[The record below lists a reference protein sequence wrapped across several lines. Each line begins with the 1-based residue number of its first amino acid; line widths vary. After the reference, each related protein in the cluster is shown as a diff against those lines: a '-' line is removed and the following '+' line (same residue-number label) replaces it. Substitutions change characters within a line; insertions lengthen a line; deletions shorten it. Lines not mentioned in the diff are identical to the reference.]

1 MQEGGVKCMKIAASV
16 LASDFARLGEEV
28 ERVSRSGADFVHIDV
43 MDGVFVRN
51 ITMGPDIIRAIR
63 PYTSVPFD
71 VHLMITEP
79 SRYFADFAEAGADII
94 TFHAEAGSNLLSAI
108 NAVKSTGKRVGVAI
122 KPATLVDELLE
133 YLPMIDLAVVMTVEP
148 GFGGQ
153 AFMPEMMGKV
163 RALREEICK
172 QGLRTLIEVDGGINK
187 ETAKVAAQSGADIC
201 VAGTSIFKSS
211 DMKRAIAEIKGV

>member
-1 MQEGGVKCMKIAASV
+1 MKVAASV
-16 LASDFARLGEEV
+16 LASDFSKLGDEV

-63 PYTSVPFD
+63 PYTSIPFD

-108 NAVKSTGKRVGVAI
+108 NAVKSTDKRVGVAI
-122 KPATLVDELLE
+122 KPATLVDELLD

-153 AFMPEMMGKV
+153 AFMSEMMIKV

-172 QGLRTLIEVDGGINK
+172 QGLKTLIEVDGGINK

-211 DMKRAIAEIKGV
+211 DMKGAIAEIKGV

>member
-1 MQEGGVKCMKIAASV
+1 MKVAASV
-16 LASDFARLGEEV
+16 LASDFARLGDEI

-51 ITMGPDIIRAIR
+51 ITMGPAIIRAIR
-63 PYTSVPFD
+63 PYASVPFD

-79 SRYFADFAEAGADII
+79 SRYFSDFAQAGADVI
-94 TFHAEAGSNLLSAI
+94 TFHAEAGSNLLSEI
-108 NAVKSTGKRVGVAI
+108 NAVKSTGKKVGVAI

-172 QGLRTLIEVDGGINK
+172 QGLRTLLEVDGGINK
-187 ETAKVAAQSGADIC
+187 ETAKMAAQSGADIC

-211 DMKRAIAEIKGV
+211 DMKRAIAEIKGA

>member
-1 MQEGGVKCMKIAASV
+1 MKVAASV

-28 ERVSRSGADFVHIDV
+28 EGVSRSGADFVHIDV

-172 QGLRTLIEVDGGINK
+172 QGLKTLIEVDGGINK

-211 DMKRAIAEIKGV
+211 DMKGAIAEIKGV

>member
-1 MQEGGVKCMKIAASV
+1 MKVAASL

-28 ERVSRSGADFVHIDV
+28 ERVSRSGADFIHVDV
-43 MDGVFVRN
+43 MDGFFVRN
-51 ITMGPDIIRAIR
+51 ITMGSDIIKAIR
-63 PYTSVPFD
+63 PYASIPFD

-79 SRYFADFAEAGADII
+79 SRYFADFAGAGADII

-108 NAVKSTGKRVGVAI
+108 NAVKSTGKKVGVAI
-122 KPATLVDELLE
+122 KPTTLVDELLE

-153 AFMPEMMGKV
+153 AFMPEMMSKV
-163 RALREEICK
+163 RVLREEIRR
-172 QGLRTLIEVDGGINK
+172 LRLETQIEVDGGINK
-187 ETAKVAAQSGADIC
+187 ETAKMAAQSGADIC

-211 DMKRAIAEIKGV
+211 DMTQAIAEIKGV

>member
-1 MQEGGVKCMKIAASV
+1 MKVAASV
-16 LASDFARLGEEV
+16 LASDFSRLGDEV
-28 ERVSRSGADFVHIDV
+28 NRVSRSGADFVHIDV

-51 ITMGPDIIRAIR
+51 ITMGPAIIRAIR
-63 PYTSVPFD
+63 SCASVPFD

-108 NAVKSTGKRVGVAI
+108 NAVKSTGKKVGVAI

-153 AFMPEMMGKV
+153 AFMPEMMSKV

-172 QGLRTLIEVDGGINK
+172 QGLKTLIEVDGGITK
-187 ETAKVAAQSGADIC
+187 ETAKTAAQSGADIC

-211 DMKRAIAEIKGV
+211 DMERAIAEIKGV

>member
-1 MQEGGVKCMKIAASV
+1 MKVAASV
-16 LASDFARLGEEV
+16 LASDFSKLGDEV
-28 ERVSRSGADFVHIDV
+28 NRVSRSGADFVHIDV

-51 ITMGPDIIRAIR
+51 ITMGPAIIRSIR
-63 PYTSVPFD
+63 SCASVPFD

-94 TFHAEAGSNLLSAI
+94 TFHAEAGSNLLSEI
-108 NAVKSTGKRVGVAI
+108 NAVKSTGRKVGVAI

-133 YLPMIDLAVVMTVEP
+133 YLPKIDLAVVMTVEP

-153 AFMPEMMGKV
+153 LFMPEMMSKV

-172 QGLRTLIEVDGGINK
+172 QGLKTLIEVDGGINK

>member
-1 MQEGGVKCMKIAASV
+1 MKVAASV
-16 LASDFARLGEEV
+16 LASDFSKLGDEV
-28 ERVSRSGADFVHIDV
+28 NRVSRFGADFVHIDV

-51 ITMGPDIIRAIR
+51 ITMGPAIIRAIR
-63 PYTSVPFD
+63 PCASVTFD

-108 NAVKSTGKRVGVAI
+108 NAVKSTGKKVGVAI

-153 AFMPEMMGKV
+153 AFMPEMMSKV
-163 RALREEICK
+163 RTLREAICK
-172 QGLRTLIEVDGGINK
+172 QGLKTLIEVDGGINK
-187 ETAKVAAQSGADIC
+187 ETAKMAAQSGADIC

>member
-1 MQEGGVKCMKIAASV
+1 MKVAASV
-16 LASDFARLGEEV
+16 LASDFARLGDEV
-28 ERVSRSGADFVHIDV
+28 ERISRSGADFVHIDV

-51 ITMGPDIIRAIR
+51 ITMGPAIIRAIR
-63 PYTSVPFD
+63 PCASVTFD

-79 SRYFADFAEAGADII
+79 LRYFADFAEAGADII

-108 NAVKSTGKRVGVAI
+108 NAVKSTGKKVGVAI

-172 QGLRTLIEVDGGINK
+172 QGLKTLIEVDGGINK

>member
-1 MQEGGVKCMKIAASV
+1 MKVAASV
-16 LASDFARLGEEV
+16 LASDFSKLGDEV

-63 PYTSVPFD
+63 PYASVPFD

-79 SRYFADFAEAGADII
+79 SRYFADFAGAGADII

-153 AFMPEMMGKV
+153 AFMSEMMIKV

-172 QGLRTLIEVDGGINK
+172 QGLKTLIEVDGGINK

-211 DMKRAIAEIKGV
+211 DMKGAIAEIKGV

>member
-1 MQEGGVKCMKIAASV
+1 MKVAASV
-16 LASDFARLGEEV
+16 LASDFSRLGDEV
-28 ERVSRSGADFVHIDV
+28 NRVSRSGADFVHIDV

-51 ITMGPDIIRAIR
+51 ITMGPAIIRAIR
-63 PYTSVPFD
+63 PCASVPFD

-108 NAVKSTGKRVGVAI
+108 NAVKSTGKKVGVAI

-133 YLPMIDLAVVMTVEP
+133 YLPKIDLAVVMTVEP

-153 AFMPEMMGKV
+153 AFMPKMMSKV

-172 QGLRTLIEVDGGINK
+172 QGLETLIEVDGGITK
-187 ETAKVAAQSGADIC
+187 ETAKMAAQSGADIC

>member
-1 MQEGGVKCMKIAASV
+1 MKVAASV
-16 LASDFARLGEEV
+16 LASDFSKLGDEV
-28 ERVSRSGADFVHIDV
+28 KRVSQSGADFVHIDV

-51 ITMGPDIIRAIR
+51 ITMGPAIIRSIR
-63 PYTSVPFD
+63 PCASVPFD

-108 NAVKSTGKRVGVAI
+108 NAVKSTGKKVGVAI

-153 AFMPEMMGKV
+153 AFMPEMMSKV

-172 QGLRTLIEVDGGINK
+172 QGLKTLIEVDGGITK
-187 ETAKVAAQSGADIC
+187 ETAKMAAQSGADIC

>member
-1 MQEGGVKCMKIAASV
+1 MKVAASV
-16 LASDFARLGEEV
+16 LASDFARLGDEV

-51 ITMGPDIIRAIR
+51 ITMGPAIIRAIR
-63 PYTSVPFD
+63 PYASVPFD

-108 NAVKSTGKRVGVAI
+108 NAVKSTGKKVGVAI
-122 KPATLVDELLE
+122 RPATLVDELLK

-153 AFMPEMMGKV
+153 AFMPEMMSKV
-163 RALREEICK
+163 CALREEICK
-172 QGLRTLIEVDGGINK
+172 QGLEALIEVDGGINK
-187 ETAKVAAQSGADIC
+187 ETAKMAAQSGADIC

-211 DMKRAIAEIKGV
+211 DMKRVIAEIKGV

>member
-1 MQEGGVKCMKIAASV
+1 MKVAASV
-16 LASDFARLGEEV
+16 LASDFSKLGDEV

-51 ITMGPDIIRAIR
+51 ITMGPAIIRAIR
-63 PYTSVPFD
+63 PCASIPFD

-108 NAVKSTGKRVGVAI
+108 NAVKSTGKKVGVAI
-122 KPATLVDELLE
+122 KPATMVDELLE

-153 AFMPEMMGKV
+153 PFMPEMMSKV
-163 RALREEICK
+163 RALREEVCK
-172 QGLRTLIEVDGGINK
+172 QGLKTLIEVDGGITK
-187 ETAKVAAQSGADIC
+187 ETAKMAAQSGADIC

>member
-1 MQEGGVKCMKIAASV
+1 MKVAASV
-16 LASDFARLGEEV
+16 LASDFARLGDEI

-51 ITMGPDIIRAIR
+51 ITMGPAIIRAIR
-63 PYTSVPFD
+63 PYASVPFD

-79 SRYFADFAEAGADII
+79 SRYFSDFAQAGADVI
-94 TFHAEAGSNLLSAI
+94 TFHAEAGSNLLSEI
-108 NAVKSTGKRVGVAI
+108 NAVKSTGKKVGVAI
-122 KPATLVDELLE
+122 RPATLVDEFLE

-163 RALREEICK
+163 RELREEICK

-187 ETAKVAAQSGADIC
+187 ETAKMAAQSGADIC

-211 DMKRAIAEIKGV
+211 DMKRAIAEIKGA

>member
-1 MQEGGVKCMKIAASV
+1 MKVAASV
-16 LASDFARLGEEV
+16 LASDFSRLGEEV

-51 ITMGPDIIRAIR
+51 ITMGPAIIRAIR
-63 PYTSVPFD
+63 PCASVPFD

-94 TFHAEAGSNLLSAI
+94 TFHAEAGSNFLSAI
-108 NAVKSTGKRVGVAI
+108 NAVKSTGKKVGVAI
-122 KPATLVDELLE
+122 KPAKLVDELLE

-153 AFMPEMMGKV
+153 SFMPEMMSKV

-172 QGLRTLIEVDGGINK
+172 QGLKTLIEVDGGINK
-187 ETAKVAAQSGADIC
+187 ETAKMAAQSGADIC

>member
-1 MQEGGVKCMKIAASV
+1 MKVAASV
-16 LASDFARLGEEV
+16 LASDFSKLGDEV
-28 ERVSRSGADFVHIDV
+28 ERVSRYGADFVHMDV

-51 ITMGPDIIRAIR
+51 ITMGPAIIRAIR
-63 PYTSVPFD
+63 PCASVPFD

-108 NAVKSTGKRVGVAI
+108 NAVKSTGKKVGVAI

-153 AFMPEMMGKV
+153 PFMPEMMSKV

-172 QGLRTLIEVDGGINK
+172 QGLKTLIEVDGGINK
-187 ETAKVAAQSGADIC
+187 ETAKMAAQSGADIC

>member
-1 MQEGGVKCMKIAASV
+1 MKVAASV
-16 LASDFARLGEEV
+16 LASDFSRLGDEV
-28 ERVSRSGADFVHIDV
+28 ERVSRFGADFVHIDV

-51 ITMGPDIIRAIR
+51 ITMGPAIIRAIR
-63 PYTSVPFD
+63 PCASVPFD

-79 SRYFADFAEAGADII
+79 SRYFADFAQAGADII

-108 NAVKSTGKRVGVAI
+108 NAVKSTGKKVGVAI

-133 YLPMIDLAVVMTVEP
+133 CLPMIDLAVVMTVEP

-153 AFMPEMMGKV
+153 SFMPEMMSKV
-163 RALREEICK
+163 RVLREAICK
-172 QGLRTLIEVDGGINK
+172 QGLETLIEVDGGINK
-187 ETAKVAAQSGADIC
+187 ETAKMAAQSGADVC

>member
-1 MQEGGVKCMKIAASV
+1 MKVAASV
-16 LASDFARLGEEV
+16 LASDFSRLGEEV

-51 ITMGPDIIRAIR
+51 ITMGPAIIRAIR
-63 PYTSVPFD
+63 PCASVPFD

-108 NAVKSTGKRVGVAI
+108 NAVKSTGKKVGVVI

-153 AFMPEMMGKV
+153 AFMPEMMSKV
-163 RALREEICK
+163 HALREEICK
-172 QGLRTLIEVDGGINK
+172 QGLKTLIEVDGGITK
-187 ETAKVAAQSGADIC
+187 ETAKMAAQSGADIC

-211 DMKRAIAEIKGV
+211 DMKRAIAEIKGL